1 MALNVAPPNI
11 ASCVLEHWVMATLAL
26 YKIYPDRE
34 KTNESTE
41 HLHPTTRSNQPFL
54 IQNDNAIHSNYEGI
68 DNSM

>member
-1 MALNVAPPNI
+1 
-11 ASCVLEHWVMATLAL
+11 MATLAL